1 MPCHETADEANL
13 VVAHQS
19 REAWRSLR
27 VKYLDKLRTE
37 VGIHGRKQRPGLY
50 AVLNKRGNEDG
61 GLDTLTWQ

>member
-1 MPCHETADEANL
+1 MRSEFRMPCHETADEANL

-37 VGIHGRKQRPGLY
+37 VGIHGRKQ
-50 AVLNKRGNEDG
+50 
-61 GLDTLTWQ
+61 